1 MLVPVNIFKGK
12 VLFIDYNLSNYF
24 MRSLLFESPPRN
36 LRIALFLQAGR
47 QPPLLHKVKIH
58 LQHYLKLGKHL
69 IFYIADDLAAKTC
82 NINLYQGSI
91 INYIIN
97 SVEGI

>member
-1 MLVPVNIFKGK
+1 MYKKIQ
-12 VLFIDYNLSNYF
+12 NYIKHLI
-24 MRSLLFESPPRN
+24 RSLLFESPPRK

-58 LQHYLKLGKHL
+58 LQLYLKLGKHL
-69 IFYIADDLAAKTC
+69 IFYIADDLAAKTS

-91 INYIIN
+91 INYII
-97 SVEGI
+97 SEKKCI

>member
-1 MLVPVNIFKGK
+1 MYKNIQ
-12 VLFIDYNLSNYF
+12 NHTNYLI
-24 MRSLLFESPPRN
+24 RSLLFESPPQE

-69 IFYIADDLAAKTC
+69 IFYIADDLAAKTS

-91 INYIIN
+91 INYIIK
-97 SVEGI
+97 SGESI